1 MICGMSGTPGI
12 RDRGQH
18 NKINIDKGAHKF
30 VSQIKGWLLLRVL
43 LFVGNA
49 NQLLSLA
56 LCSLFA
62 CVYIILG

>member
-18 NKINIDKGAHKF
+18 NKININKGTHNF
-30 VSQIKGWLLLRVL
+30 VSQIKGWLLSRVL
-43 LFVGNA
+43 VCVGNA